1 MASPFAKAKLV
12 MSVSLAPY
20 HIQNAKKGLED
31 QLSQMLMKYCEPVQ
45 GVLLSFNSL
54 QMINPYGHII
64 NETPFIHVRV
74 AADALVFRPTPGM
87 KLSATVNKIGSNHIG
102 LLLAGV
108 FNVSIAATEMPSGFV
123 HNHFEEAWVGED
135 GASISLQ
142 DEVRFK
148 VLQVHEAHGVI
159 SIDGTLRSVKQTAE
173 SESPQ
178 KKKAEV
184 IVEETPKKVK
194 VVKRK
199 HVAFADEVAP
209 EEDDTPVVIEESPEV
224 TKKTKKSKKKV
235 VEDVAEEEND
245 GVVPVKKTKKAKK
258 HSQ

>member
-123 HNHFEEAWVGED
+123 HNHFEEAWF
-135 GASISLQ
+135 AS
-142 DEVRFK
+142 K
-148 VLQVHEAHGVI
+148 VHEAHGVI